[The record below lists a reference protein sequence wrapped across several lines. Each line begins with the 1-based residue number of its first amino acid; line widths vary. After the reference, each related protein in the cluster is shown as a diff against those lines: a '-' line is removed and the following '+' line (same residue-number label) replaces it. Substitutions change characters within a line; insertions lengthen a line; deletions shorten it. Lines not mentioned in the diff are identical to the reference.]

1 MRFLSLEYLN
11 QNSEDQ
17 TDIYKHIY
25 YRKTMKIEHI
35 SVYIMTT
42 PAALGGSEVV
52 AGLQVLNSI
61 LTILFLKKYCL
72 SFV

>member
-17 TDIYKHIY
+17 TDKHIY

-42 PAALGGSEVV
+42 PAAVGGSEVV

-61 LTILFLKKYCL
+61 LNIF
-72 SFV
+72 FP